1 MTLEQKEKSSIFSFG
16 SLGRRSGSKC
26 IKWDLPPTPCLCH
39 LFIGQLN
46 SVYILVENALTN
58 GWPKSEIISKAI
70 YMCVCIY
77 MWSSYQSS
85 VYPRML
91 PIMKPCYWNPLGLII
106 KAFVS
111 LLQCTQWQQSRLE
124 AQDTAEESHLY
135 SAGFS
140 FLWIFKC
147 QDWQTYRVFYKP
159 LKS

>member
-1 MTLEQKEKSSIFSFG
+1 MRPTTHPV
-16 SLGRRSGSKC
+16 SLS
-26 IKWDLPPTPCLCH
+26 
-39 LFIGQLN
+39 
-46 SVYILVENALTN
+46 SVYWAIKFCLYSRWKCLDKWLTQVGDQLQSN
-58 GWPKSEIISKAI
+58 IHV
-70 YMCVCIY
+70 CVYTVY

-85 VYPRML
+85 IYPRML
-91 PIMKPCYWNPLGLII
+91 PIMQPCYWNPLGLII

-140 FLWIFKC
+140 FLWIFKW

-159 LKS
+159 LKSKCIKHRVNYGVTGCHCA